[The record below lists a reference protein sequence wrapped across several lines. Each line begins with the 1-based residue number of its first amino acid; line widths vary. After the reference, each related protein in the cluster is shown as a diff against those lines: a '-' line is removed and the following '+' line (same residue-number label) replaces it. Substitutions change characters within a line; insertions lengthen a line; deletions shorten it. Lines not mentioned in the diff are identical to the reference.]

1 MKLAEALIRRADIQ
15 KHIEQLES
23 RLRDNASYQEGT
35 TPTENPHLMLKELSD
50 DINEL
55 QDLIARINKTNFL
68 TQYEGRTLT
77 EMMAEKDAR
86 SKEITV
92 IRKFLKDASENR
104 DFFNRNEIRR
114 FPSVDV
120 PELRR
125 QVDEKARELRL
136 LDIKLQELNWK
147 TDLM

>member
-15 KHIEQLES
+15 KHIAQLES
-23 RLRDNASYQEGT
+23 RLSDNAFYQEGT
-35 TPTENPHLMLKELSD
+35 TPTEDPHLMLKELAE
-50 DINEL
+50 DIKEL

-68 TQYEGRTLT
+68 TQYEDRTLT

-86 SKEITV
+86 TKEVTV

-104 DFFNRNEIRR
+104 SFFSRDEIRR

-147 TDLM
+147 TDLI